1 MLVMQSDYQ
10 AMAIHAFGEPGVLK
24 PVSLPMPQPQHNEVL
39 VKVLSTAINPIDVK
53 TRSGIGFA
61 AEQNKGNLP
70 LVLGYDLFG
79 EVAQCGTDVKEFKQ
93 GDRVI
98 GMIGFAT
105 QPGTYAQYVKARP
118 NELIR
123 VENSNA
129 ESALSGL
136 CLAGLTAFQAISA
149 LDCPKNQPLF
159 VNGANGTVGSLTIQ
173 IAANM
178 GYQVIA
184 ITRSDLPAGL
194 AGKFA
199 QMDYDEFVSNPS
211 KRYLIDVV
219 GLEVGMRCLQ
229 GLSAQSRVVTIPT
242 LSQAQIIAAANL
254 QGANGKGVLVV
265 KNNAQLQRIYSW
277 YQQGKLVLAHK
288 TMPLSA
294 AGFAHQQIEQNNSK
308 EKVILLPWS

>member
-24 PVSLPMPQPQHNEVL
+24 PISLPMLQPQKDEML
-39 VKVLSTAINPIDVK
+39 IKVRSTAINPIDVK
-53 TRSGIGFA
+53 TRAGIGFA

-79 EVAQCGTDVKEFKQ
+79 EVEQCGSDVTGFKQ
-93 GDRVI
+93 GDFVI

-105 QPGTYAQYVKARP
+105 QPGTYAQYAKARS
-118 NELIR
+118 NELIK
-123 VENSNA
+123 VDNTNIEPQ
-129 ESALSGL
+129 LSGL
-136 CLAGLTAFQAISA
+136 CLAGLTAFQAISS
-149 LDCPKNQPLF
+149 LDCPKNQPLY
-159 VNGANGTVGSLTIQ
+159 VNGANGTVGSLAIQ

-184 ITRSDLPAGL
+184 VTRSELPAGL
-194 AGKFA
+194 AGKFV

-229 GLSAQSRVVTIPT
+229 GLSVQSSIVTIPT
-242 LSQAQIIAAANL
+242 LSQAQIIAAAKL
-254 QGANGKGVLVV
+254 QGVNGKGVLVV
-265 KNNAQLQRIYSW
+265 KNKAQLQRIYSW